1 MSCYRCWSSDSY
13 SPVPGLMPNVPSS
26 KGYVGGFGSGLH
38 TQYVLKTPVDLMI
51 PLTYSALMEKDLSLA
66 MDAATAIKARVPLG
80 AQAHQVY
87 GLLCEHG

>member
-1 MSCYRCWSSDSY
+1 
-13 SPVPGLMPNVPSS
+13 MPNVPASR
-26 KGYVGGFGSGLH
+26 GYTGGFGTG
-38 TQYVLKTPVDLMI
+38 MI
-51 PLTYSALMEKDLSLA
+51 CYIFLLISFISCCIVALMEKDLSLA